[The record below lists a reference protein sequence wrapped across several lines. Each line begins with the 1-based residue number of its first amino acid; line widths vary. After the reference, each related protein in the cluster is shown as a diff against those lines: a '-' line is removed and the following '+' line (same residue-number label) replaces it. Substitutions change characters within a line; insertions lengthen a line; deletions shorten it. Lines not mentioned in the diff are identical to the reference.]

1 MSCSLL
7 GMGGL
12 NSGTSAV
19 NPTPPDVSVS
29 GVELAYHPTARQLA
43 AYYCAEYVP
52 APANAFVC
60 PAAFGN
66 ASLSDLE
73 FAFDLELRFQNP
85 NQIPVP
91 IVEALVA
98 FTAYPASSN
107 QRLGA
112 LCISMCENPNSCPQ
126 NGPGACESD
135 QPEIR
140 DAASFATAAA
150 GFLARAAT
158 GQASLDDLR
167 VRTIEPSGE
176 VVMNV
181 RLSLAPA
188 QLVPLIKETVTNLV
202 DRLRDRQIP
211 SFAIPY
217 RLEGTAFV
225 TLEGLGR
232 IAIDFGPLENT
243 WNIVPDQ
250 N

>member
-1 MSCSLL
+1 MSCALL
-7 GMGGL
+7 GFGMPVAQ
-12 NSGTSAV
+12 TV
-19 NPTPPDVSVS
+19 NPVPPNVSVS
-29 GVELAYHPTARQLA
+29 TIELAAHPTAQQLA
-43 AYYCAEYVP
+43 GYFCSEYLP
-52 APANAFVC
+52 APANMFVC
-60 PAAFGN
+60 PAAFGSVN
-66 ASLSDLE
+66 MTDLE

-98 FTAYPASSN
+98 FTAYPSTSN

-126 NGPGACESD
+126 NGPGACESN

-140 DAASFATAAA
+140 DASSFASAAV
-150 GFLARAAT
+150 GFLVRTAT
-158 GQASLDDLR
+158 GQASLEDLR
-167 VRTIEPSGE
+167 VRTIEPSGQ
-176 VVMNV
+176 VVLNV

-188 QLVPLIKETVTNLV
+188 QLLPLIKETVTNLV

-211 SFAIPY
+211 SFSIPY

-225 TLEGLGR
+225 TIEGLGR
-232 IAIDFGPLENT
+232 IAVDFGPVENS
-243 WNIVPDQ
+243 WNIIPNQ